1 MIETKK
7 FGVIPS
13 PFDERVIALYKKVD
27 DAVMLGQTV
36 ELSRGELCVI
46 RDALHLAM
54 PMPLLVCNFID
65 EDENGAQVEKE
76 IKECPTCGLIYSKR
90 SAGYRRRCSNCG
102 QTFKLEE
109 EGRSHETN

>member
-1 MIETKK
+1 MIETKV
-7 FGVIPS
+7 GTIPS
-13 PFDERVIALYKKVD
+13 PFDERVINLYKKVD

-36 ELSRGELCVI
+36 ELSRVELRVI

-54 PMPLLVCNFID
+54 PMPLLVCNYTD
-65 EDENGAQVEKE
+65 EDDNGEPIERTIRV
-76 IKECPTCGLIYSKR
+76 CPTCGLIYSKY

-109 EGRSHETN
+109 VEK

>member
-1 MIETKK
+1 MIETK
-7 FGVIPS
+7 FGVMPS
-13 PFDERVIALYKKVD
+13 PFDERVVELYKKVE
-27 DAVMLGQTV
+27 DAILRSKTITFDRSEEFVL
-36 ELSRGELCVI
+36 

-54 PMPLLVCNFID
+54 PMPLLVCNYTD
-65 EDENGAQVEKE
+65 EDENGAQVERK
-76 IKECPTCGLIYSKR
+76 IMVCPTCGLIYSKR

>member
-7 FGVIPS
+7 FGVMPS

-27 DAVMLGQTV
+27 DAVMLGKTISI
-36 ELSRGELCVI
+36 SREDGFVI

-54 PMPLLVCNFID
+54 PMPLLVCNYTD
-65 EDENGAQVEKE
+65 EDDNGEPIERTIRV
-76 IKECPTCGLIYSKR
+76 CPTCGLIYSKY
-90 SAGYRRRCSNCG
+90 SAGYRKRCSNCG

-109 EGRSHETN
+109 VEKQQ